1 MSGSFLYRLIFSG
14 RLLYRCLFFGSFFN
28 NLLLCL
34 WFFFF
39 LLLFF
44 WGCFLLF
51 RFFLFRNLHVRCR
64 YVVLATA
71 LDFGHAAGAALL
83 LDFVDHVLDVLARG
97 FGSAA
102 VRAWDSGLHITH
114 IWLFN

>member
-1 MSGSFLYRLIFSG
+1 MCRGFLCRLIFSG
-14 RLLYRCLFFGSFFN
+14 GLLYRCLFFGSLF

-34 WFFFF
+34 WFFF

-44 WGCFLLF
+44 LGSFLLF
-51 RFFLFRNLHVRCR
+51 NFLFRNLYIRCR

-71 LDFGHAAGAALL
+71 LHFGQTAGTALL

-102 VRAWDSGLHITH
+102 IRARDSGLHLIL
-114 IWLFN
+114 IRLFI